1 MRIAVLGT
9 GMVGRAIAAKL
20 AGLGHEVTVG
30 TRDVRATLDRT
41 ERDAAGTPPFA
52 RWLDDHDSV
61 AVATLTDAAAAAD
74 LVVNATNGAS
84 SLAALTAAGAHN
96 LAGKVIVDVANALDF
111 GGGMPPALSVANTD
125 SLAEAIQR
133 RFPDARVVKTLNT
146 MNAAVMVDPGLVG
159 GGDHTVFV
167 SGDDP
172 DAKATVVALLESFG
186 WRDIIDL
193 GDITTARGPEMLL
206 PLWLRL
212 FGALQTPV
220 LQLKVVR

>member
-1 MRIAVLGT
+1 MRVAVLGT
-9 GMVGRAIAAKL
+9 GAVGRALAAKL
-20 AGLGHEVTVG
+20 AELGHEATVG
-30 TRDVRATLDRT
+30 TRDVRATLERT
-41 ERDAAGTPPFA
+41 EPDALGAPPFRA
-52 RWLDDHDSV
+52 WLDDHDNIV
-61 AVATLTDAAAAAD
+61 VATLADAAAAAEV
-74 LVVNATNGAS
+74 VVNATSGAS
-84 SLAALTAAGAHN
+84 SIAALVAAGEHN
-96 LAGKVIVDVANALDF
+96 LAGKVLIDVANALDF
-111 GGGMPPALSVANTD
+111 GGGMPPSLSIVNTD
-125 SLAEAIQR
+125 SLAEVIQR

-146 MNAAVMVDPGLVG
+146 MNAAVMVEPGRVG

-172 DAKATVVALLESFG
+172 DAKATVVSLLESFG

-212 FGALQTPV
+212 FGALDTPT